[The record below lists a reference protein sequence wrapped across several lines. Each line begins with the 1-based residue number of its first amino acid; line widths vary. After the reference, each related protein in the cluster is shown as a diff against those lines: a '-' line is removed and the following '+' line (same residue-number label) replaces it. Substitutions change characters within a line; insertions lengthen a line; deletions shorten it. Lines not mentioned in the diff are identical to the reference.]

1 MYVFTTPWWL
11 FLAGLLGLGVVLYAI
26 GRRFGEAD
34 TRRRFLLWVALANW
48 LLFAAYMIGLATT
61 GRFASYIVWDMPL
74 QLCSLITYGL
84 VIALATKSRLSQ
96 VLLEFCFYAGSLTG
110 FLALFSPAQGVEG
123 VGVFSPLTFG
133 YFGSHGTNMV
143 ISVLIAAFG
152 LYRPTN
158 RGALRAMGSLLV
170 LAAAI
175 IALNLAVRA
184 LVLPEAN
191 YFYLFDP
198 EGAEILQLLHN
209 AIGLPIV
216 YLVPLLPF
224 ALGCFCLQAAM
235 FRGGVRLSRLWGGDP
250 WHTPAAA

>member
-1 MYVFTTPWWL
+1 MYVFSPPWWV
-11 FLAGLLGLGVVLYAI
+11 FVACLLGLGVLLYAI
-26 GRRFGEAD
+26 GRRFAEAD
-34 TRRRFLLWVALANW
+34 RRRHFLLVVALANW

-84 VIALATKSRLSQ
+84 VLALATRSK
-96 VLLEFCFYAGSLTG
+96 VLLGFCFFAGSLTG
-110 FLALFSPAQGVEG
+110 FMALFSPAEGVEG

-152 LYRPTN
+152 LYRPTY
-158 RGALRAMGSLLV
+158 RGALRAMGTLLI
-170 LAAAI
+170 LASAI
-175 IALNLAVRA
+175 VALNVAVRHW
-184 LVLPEAN
+184 LLPEAN

-209 AIGLPIV
+209 AIGLPV
-216 YLVPLLPF
+216 LYLAPLLPF
-224 ALGCFCLQAAM
+224 ALGCFLLQAAM
-235 FRGGVRLSRLWGGDP
+235 FRGGVRLSKLWGGDP
-250 WHTPAAA
+250 WHQPQPA